1 MLSIR
6 SPNPWRNNNSPPNS
20 SQEMIKQFAK
30 SVLRST
36 GKGIAD
42 VHEINAYRNLPPAIQ
57 VFGALTSEIQA
68 FTCPHIG
75 KSRSQLGQDIF
86 ALAVKGS
93 SSPGFFVEYGATNGI
108 DLSNTYLL
116 ETKFE
121 WKGILA
127 EPARA
132 YHYDLF
138 RNRSCIVDTRC
149 VYSESGLSLDFLE
162 SESNATSLT
171 EYSTIAD
178 YAESGDAHAKARL
191 EGAIKYKVDTI
202 SLMDLL
208 DSNDAPRLIDFMSV
222 DTEGSEADIL
232 EAFPFGTKY
241 HVKSLCVEHNYVQQK
256 RKRVNQLLVRNGYR
270 QVFTHF
276 SRWDDWYVHVD
287 LVEER
292 LRLSTLLS

>member
-1 MLSIR
+1 
-6 SPNPWRNNNSPPNS
+6 
-20 SQEMIKQFAK
+20 MIKQLAK
-30 SVLRST
+30 YVLRST
-36 GKGIAD
+36 GKSIAD
-42 VHEINAYRNLPPAIQ
+42 VHEIKSYRNLPAAIQ

-68 FTCPHIG
+68 FTYPHIG

-116 ETKFE
+116 ETKFG

-132 YHYDLF
+132 YHYNLL
-138 RNRSCIVDTRC
+138 RNRSCIIDTRC

-162 SESNATSLT
+162 TENNATSLT

-191 EGAIKYKVDTI
+191 ENATKYKVDTI

-208 DSNDAPRLIDFMSV
+208 DSNDAPSLIDFMSV

-232 EAFPFGTKY
+232 EMFPFGTKY
-241 HVKSLCVEHNYVQQK
+241 HIKSLCVEHNYVQQK
-256 RKRVNQLLVRNGYR
+256 RKRINQLLVRNGYR
-270 QVFTHF
+270 RVFTEF
-276 SRWDDWYVHVD
+276 SRWDDWYLHVD
-287 LVEER
+287 LVEEKF
-292 LRLSTLLS
+292 RLSTLFT